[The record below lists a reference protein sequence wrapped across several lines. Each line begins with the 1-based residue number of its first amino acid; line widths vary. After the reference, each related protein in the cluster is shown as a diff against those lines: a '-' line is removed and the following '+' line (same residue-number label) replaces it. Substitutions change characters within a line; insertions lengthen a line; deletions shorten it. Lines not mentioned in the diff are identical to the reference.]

1 MELVGALVFD
11 KYLPLIFMIL
21 TPSFTFTFFQPQENP
36 LQLAKLTALSDQY
49 MIRVLP
55 YHQSCCIKHSI
66 YTVLIS
72 VLCAEIEKADVALA
86 GSQL

>member
-49 MIRVLP
+49 MMQ
-55 YHQSCCIKHSI
+55 YF
-66 YTVLIS
+66 LIIS
-72 VLCAEIEKADVALA
+72 LA
-86 GSQL
+86 ASNIVFIQY